1 MSFMESRR
9 DFLGKSAILL
19 GSAAV
24 LGVTGCAK
32 QEEAAANAQPELPAY
47 PYPCCEFDLDL
58 AEKTGYEGYF

>member
-1 MSFMESRR
+1 MAFMESRR

-32 QEEAAANAQPELPAY
+32 NVEAAATAQPELPAY
-47 PYPCCEFDLDL
+47 P
-58 AEKTGYEGYF
+58 